1 MMFKRKKDDSLDYVK
16 LNEGIRIGVDIL
28 KIALI
33 LTVVLLVFISGK
45 LLIDWGVLRFL
56 GTLLKV
62 LSPLFIGIVLAWLF
76 DPVVT
81 KLQKKGVNRVLG
93 TLFVYA
99 LLILFIYLLCRLMIP
114 SIAGQLEDL
123 GKSVPNFISY
133 LQDTMDDFFKN
144 LNNLGDMDFT
154 EIQKG
159 VYKSIDNLSKTL
171 TVDLP
176 TNIMNI
182 ATVIISGSVNLLIG
196 LLVGLYMLFDFDS
209 VKKHIRSLVPK
220 KYKEDTF
227 ELFSRL
233 NGNLRSYV
241 KGTLLI
247 MGILFVFQ
255 SIALGI
261 VGLKAPMV
269 FGLFCAMTD
278 LIPYIGPYIGGIP
291 AVLVGLSIS
300 PTTGIFALIAVVIC
314 QCLENYFLQPVVMG
328 KTMTLHPV
336 TIMIGL
342 LVFNHFFGIIGMII
356 ATPTISI
363 LKTIFNFFNEK
374 YKFMDK
380 ITDKEELEGGK

>member
-1 MMFKRKKDDSLDYVK
+1 MFKKKKEEGLDYSR
-16 LNEGIRIGVDIL
+16 LNQGIRIGVDLL
-28 KIALI
+28 KIALV

-45 LLIDWGVLRFL
+45 LLIDWGVLRFIR
-56 GTLLKV
+56 TLLGV
-62 LSPLFIGIVLAWLF
+62 LSPLFIGIVIAWLF

-93 TLFVYA
+93 TLFVYV

-114 SIAGQLEDL
+114 SIADQLEDL
-123 GKSVPNFISY
+123 GKSVPNIISY
-133 LQDTMDDFFKN
+133 IQNTIDGIFKN
-144 LNNLGDMDFT
+144 LDKMSDMDISNIK
-154 EIQKG
+154 EG
-159 VYKSIDNLSKTL
+159 VYESINDLSKSL

-176 TNIMNI
+176 TNIMNVV
-182 ATVIISGSVNLLIG
+182 TSIISGGVNFFIG

-220 KYKEDTF
+220 NHRKDVF

-233 NGNLRSYV
+233 NGNLRNYV

-255 SIALGI
+255 SITLGI

-269 FGLFCAMTD
+269 FGLFCAVTD

-291 AVLVGLSIS
+291 AVLVGFSIS
-300 PTTGIFALIAVVIC
+300 PTTGIFALLAVVLC

-336 TIMIGL
+336 TIMVGL
-342 LVFNHFFGIIGMII
+342 LVFNHFFGIVGMIL

-374 YKFMDK
+374 YKFMDR
-380 ITDKEELEGGK
+380 ITFKEEKVEGE

>member
-1 MMFKRKKDDSLDYVK
+1 MLRKKKTDSVDYAK

-33 LTVVLLVFISGK
+33 LTIVSLIFISTK
-45 LLIDWGVLRFL
+45 LLIDWGVLPFL
-56 GTLLKV
+56 KTLLKV

-99 LLILFIYLLCRLMIP
+99 LLIIFIYLLCKLMIP
-114 SIAGQLEDL
+114 NIAGQLEDL
-123 GKSVPNFISY
+123 GKSVPNFIAY
-133 LQDTMDDFFKN
+133 LKDNIDSFFKSLN
-144 LNNLGDMDFT
+144 KMGDIDFTKTQMDVYDGINNLS
-154 EIQKG
+154 E
-159 VYKSIDNLSKTL
+159 SL

-176 TNIMNI
+176 TNFMNFATSLI
-182 ATVIISGSVNLLIG
+182 AGGVNLLIG
-196 LLVGLYMLFDFDS
+196 FLVGLYMLFDFDS
-209 VKKHIRSLVPK
+209 VKKHIRSFVPE
-220 KYKEDTF
+220 KYRKDTF
-227 ELFSRL
+227 ELFGRL
-233 NGNLRSYV
+233 NRNLRSYV

-255 SIALGI
+255 SVALGI

-269 FGLFCAMTD
+269 FGLFCAVTD

-300 PTTGIFALIAVVIC
+300 PTTGIFALIAVVLC

-336 TIMIGL
+336 TIMVGL
-342 LVFNHFFGIIGMII
+342 LVFNHFFGIVGMIL

-363 LKTIFNFFNEK
+363 FKTIFNFFNEK

-380 ITDKEELEGGK
+380 ITFKEE